1 MLAVVVLPFVA
12 GEAVCGW
19 PSASGDKYLS
29 VVPLEERLLNESVYD
44 KTVRPSVAMAGTL
57 EAPADR
63 VVLQMYLT
71 SFQIDELGQELVA
84 RGVIRLIWDDFRLAY
99 SAARE
104 CEDPQPWVVTEK
116 STGLLWRPSLYAEN
130 EILSDRVA
138 RYYEGS
144 ATAVYPNGTVVD
156 EFKIDG
162 SYECSFQAKRLPF
175 DRHVCQIVI
184 SSFRLNVNQLDIVPD
199 SPAIDTSDV
208 KDNNV
213 WYLRSV
219 SSTATHAARFFV
231 PRPVLELEFHI
242 TRRSGY
248 HLLFSMMPGCLF
260 LLTGYCGFFI
270 LRTQAPARVTIAI
283 IPVLIMRLL
292 LNRVY
297 DSLESVSYRIYLAQF
312 LNIALY
318 ISVSCVA
325 EYSIVQYL
333 LHLEALAAER
343 RTSLKLMAAR
353 ITQVQSEKDNAPLPT
368 EDEKKAPPSAPDEVC
383 VDIQDDDHT
392 HGRQRHRR
400 FSRGFEQAL
409 SDQRSSKKTS
419 SIRGRLHESAKA
431 FAHMKTHDDDN
442 QDDDGFEPAGF
453 NPVFTR
459 DLDHLRE
466 IFDKF
471 DDDASGFI
479 EAQELA
485 NVLRYYG
492 VYVDETGARDTILNY
507 YYSNHMPIPKKRS
520 NVQLSFD
527 QCVDFLVRYD
537 DYAIESHP
545 REFFAFPRSLQLDV
559 VCRKTYIPAVTI
571 IFFVH
576 WIAWFGI

>member
-1 MLAVVVLPFVA
+1 MLAALLLPLVA
-12 GEAVCGW
+12 GDEVCGW
-19 PSASGDKYLS
+19 SDGKYLS
-29 VVPLEERLLNESVYD
+29 VVPLEEHILNESVYD
-44 KTVRPSVAMAGTL
+44 KTVRPAVARAGTL

-84 RGVIRLIWDDFRLAY
+84 RGAIRMVWDDFRLAY
-99 SAARE
+99 AAARE
-104 CEDPQPWVVTEK
+104 CRDPQPWLVTEASSNK
-116 STGLLWRPSLYAEN
+116 LWRPSIYAEN

-138 RYYEGS
+138 RHYDGS

-175 DRHVCQIVI
+175 DRHVCEIVV
-184 SSFRLNVNQLDIVPD
+184 SSFRLNVHQLDIVPD
-199 SPAIDTSDV
+199 RPAIDTSDV

-219 SSTATHAARFFV
+219 SSTATYEARFSV

-242 TRRSGY
+242 SRRSGY

-333 LHLEALAAER
+333 LHKEALAAER

-353 ITQVQSEKDNAPLPT
+353 ITQVQGEADKAPP
-368 EDEKKAPPSAPDEVC
+368 EDEKKASGDTPDEVC
-383 VDIQDDDHT
+383 VEIQDDD
-392 HGRQRHRR
+392 GKQRHRR
-400 FSRGFEQAL
+400 FSRGFEQAM
-409 SDQRSSKKTS
+409 SDQQSTRRPLHQ

-431 FAHMKTHDDDN
+431 FVGGNDDDE
-442 QDDDGFEPAGF
+442 DGFEPAGF

-459 DLDHLRE
+459 DLDHLRT

-471 DDDASGFI
+471 DDDASGYI

-492 VYVDETGARDTILNY
+492 VYVDEAGARDTILNY
-507 YYSNHMPIPKKRS
+507 YYSNHMPIPKNRRK
-520 NVQLSFD
+520 VQLSFD

-559 VCRKTYIPAVTI
+559 ICRKTYIPAVTVV
-571 IFFVH
+571 FFVH
-576 WIAWFGI
+576 WIAWFGVGS